1 MRYLTKKHLSR
12 RTVLRGAGIAL
23 GLPFL
28 ESMLPAG
35 VRSAAAAGAPRTRLA
50 CIYIPHG
57 CVMDQWRPTATGR
70 SFELTSTLQS
80 LEPFRD
86 RLNVVSGLKLPAAYV
101 GESSAAANHGRSSQC
116 WLTCMPEDS
125 GPSPTSADQL
135 AAQHI
140 GQETPLPSLE
150 LALETGS
157 SISYLTP
164 QTPLPMETNPR
175 VVFERLLGDGSTPEE
190 RAARQRQLSSLLDS
204 VTGQVAA
211 LQRDLPGP
219 DRERM
224 DRYLTDVRELER
236 RLSLA
241 ADSPLAE
248 LEVPEKPNGI
258 PGDFEEHAMLMFDLL
273 ALAWAGDL
281 TRIATFMV
289 SRELSNRLYP
299 RSGVNEGFH
308 NASHHSGIPAN
319 IERLAKLNEYHT
331 RTTIA
336 YFLRKLADTPDGD
349 GTLLDHSI
357 VVYGSGMANPNQHDH
372 DPLPML
378 LAGGGSG
385 RLEGGRHLHA
395 AEGTPF
401 ANLLVTVLDK
411 LDVPV
416 ASFGDSTGALEI

>member
-70 SFELTSTLQS
+70 SFELTPTLQS

-336 YFLRKLADTPDGD
+336 YFLHKLADTPDGD

>member
-70 SFELTSTLQS
+70 SFELTPTLQS

-175 VVFERLLGDGSTPEE
+175 VVFERLLGDGSTPAE

-273 ALAWAGDL
+273 ALAWAGDR

>member
-70 SFELTSTLQS
+70 SFELTPTLQS

-150 LALETGS
+150 LALEAGS

-175 VVFERLLGDGSTPEE
+175 VVFERLLGDGSTPAE

>member
-12 RTVLRGAGIAL
+12 RTVLRGAGITLA
-23 GLPFL
+23 LPFL

-35 VRSAAAAGAPRTRLA
+35 VRSASAAGAPRTRLA

-70 SFELTSTLQS
+70 GFELTPTLQS

-150 LALETGS
+150 LALEAGS

-281 TRIATFMV
+281 TRIATFMI

>member
-12 RTVLRGAGIAL
+12 RTVLRGAGVAL
-23 GLPFL
+23 ALPFL

-70 SFELTSTLQS
+70 GFELTPTLQS

-150 LALETGS
+150 LALEAGS

-175 VVFERLLGDGSTPEE
+175 VVFERLLGDGSTPAE

-281 TRIATFMV
+281 TRIATFMI

>member
-70 SFELTSTLQS
+70 GFELTPTLQS

-150 LALETGS
+150 LALEAGS

-175 VVFERLLGDGSTPEE
+175 VVFERLLGDGSTPAE

-224 DRYLTDVRELER
+224 ERYLTDVRELER

>member
-12 RTVLRGAGIAL
+12 RAVLRGAGTAIA
-23 GLPFL
+23 LPFL
-28 ESMLPAG
+28 ESMIPAG
-35 VRSAAAAGAPRTRLA
+35 IRNASAAGVSRSRLA

-57 CVMDQWRPTATGR
+57 CVMGQWMPTGTGHD
-70 SFELTSTLQS
+70 FELRPILQS

-86 RLNVVSGLKLPAAYV
+86 RLNVVSGLKLPAAYI

-116 WLTCMPEDS
+116 WLTCQPEDV
-125 GPSPTSADQL
+125 GPSPTSVDQL

-150 LALETGS
+150 LALEAGS

-175 VVFERLLGDGSTPEE
+175 IVFERLLGDGSTPEE

-204 VTGQVAA
+204 VTGQVAS
-211 LQRDLPGP
+211 LKRGLPGP

-236 RLSLA
+236 RLALA
-241 ADSPLAE
+241 QDSALGE
-248 LEVPEKPNGI
+248 LDVPDKPSGI
-258 PGDFEEHAMLMFDLL
+258 PSDFEEHAMLMFDLL
-273 ALAWAGDL
+273 ALAWAADL

-308 NASHHSGIPAN
+308 NASHHSGIAAN
-319 IERLAKLNEYHT
+319 VDRLAKLNEYHT
-331 RTTIA
+331 RVGVA
-336 YFLRKLADTPDGD
+336 YFLRKLAETPDGD
-349 GTLLDHSI
+349 GSLLDHSL
-357 VVYGSGMANPNQHDH
+357 VVYGSGMGNPNQHDH

-385 RLEGGRHLHA
+385 RLEGGRHIRA
-395 AEGTPF
+395 ADGTPF
-401 ANLLVTVLDK
+401 ANLLVAVLDK

>member
-70 SFELTSTLQS
+70 SFELTPTLQS

-211 LQRDLPGP
+211 LQRDLPAP